1 MNYQER
7 GNQARQPQIPQPQR
21 PAEPVVQVRTAALRQ
36 DLPGQPEISSS
47 AQPAP
52 LPQARTPD
60 PQPAP
65 QQADTAVE
73 PAELSQARQVPDQ
86 DFPDRRNTRSDR
98 MRDTSAD
105 PVQPQPQNPY
115 VERRQ
120 INTGSAAAGPPTE
133 ARRSLST
140 VTLDELITGSDSI
153 TQDDSVVQIRPVAPK
168 AADAPRTDTPRT
180 DTPQTNAMPTGTP
193 AQAAETNGSA
203 PTSTSP
209 LTLQDQIIDEL
220 RKQERLPTATLAK
233 RLKMSEAE
241 LMKVCT
247 SMFQN
252 GELTRADGSWV
263 VAD

>member
-36 DLPGQPEISSS
+36 ELPGQPEISSS

-65 QQADTAVE
+65 RQTGTAVE
-73 PAELSQARQVPDQ
+73 LEPAGLSQARQVPDQ
-86 DFPDRRNTRSDR
+86 DFPDRQTTRSDR

-153 TQDDSVVQIRPVAPK
+153 TQDDSVVQTRPVVPK
-168 AADAPRTDTPRT
+168 AADTPQT
-180 DTPQTNAMPTGTP
+180 DTPQTDAMPTGTP

-252 GELTRADGSWV
+252 GELTRADGNWV